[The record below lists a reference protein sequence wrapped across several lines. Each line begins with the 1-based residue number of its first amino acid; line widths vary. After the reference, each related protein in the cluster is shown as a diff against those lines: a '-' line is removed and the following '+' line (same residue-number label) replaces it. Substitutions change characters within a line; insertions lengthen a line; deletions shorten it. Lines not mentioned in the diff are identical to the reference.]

1 MTPISALASI
11 PPAEP
16 AARPAAPAAASSDE
30 RGLWDRMWGKEGFS
44 FGALLDIVN
53 PLQHIPVVS
62 TIYRAVTGDTI
73 GPAPRMMGGAI
84 FGGVVGLIAS
94 AADAA
99 VEAITGKDT
108 GSHVMAMLPEPD
120 PVSQWASHD
129 EKRGHRP
136 QMAGLMNMPATDTM
150 LASAADAGSSG
161 TPSASPDSAPATP
174 AGLSEVVADD
184 VAPAANASSEAA
196 QNSPLAANHP
206 LNVPV
211 RSAQMGAGGRQMPL
225 AAKGRAG
232 VIPANLPTP
241 QNLAAD
247 PALLREMRQGG
258 AAVQK
263 PTGRID
269 TAIKG
274 HRMVAPSAEVRADTN
289 GDAPRGVPHWPDY
302 AAQDPQAIT
311 FDAAARDHDDS
322 GTSKPGAHRGGPAI
336 PDVGPDFLMKMQ
348 QALDKYQAVRAA
360 PAPSID
366 LSH

>member
-1 MTPISALASI
+1 
-11 PPAEP
+11 
-16 AARPAAPAAASSDE
+16 
-30 RGLWDRMWGKEGFS
+30 
-44 FGALLDIVN
+44 
-53 PLQHIPVVS
+53 
-62 TIYRAVTGDTI
+62 
-73 GPAPRMMGGAI
+73 
-84 FGGVVGLIAS
+84 
-94 AADAA
+94 
-99 VEAITGKDT
+99 
-108 GSHVMAMLPEPD
+108 
-120 PVSQWASHD
+120 
-129 EKRGHRP
+129 
-136 QMAGLMNMPATDTM
+136 
-150 LASAADAGSSG
+150 
-161 TPSASPDSAPATP
+161 
-174 AGLSEVVADD
+174 
-184 VAPAANASSEAA
+184 
-196 QNSPLAANHP
+196 
-206 LNVPV
+206 
-211 RSAQMGAGGRQMPL
+211 MPL